1 MWLREAFSNPPARG
15 GKGSMARVCA
25 FLLTLITAYAVWRNE
40 SATVITALVGGGI
53 VAILLRDRCPE
64 K

>member
-1 MWLREAFSNPPARG
+1 
-15 GKGSMARVCA
+15 MARVCA
-25 FLLTLITAYAVWRNE
+25 FALTLITAYAVYARE
-40 SATVITALVGGGI
+40 GASVIAALVGGGI